1 MRASYNR
8 AMRNVN
14 LKVQV
19 PADRTITIRLPD
31 EVEPGE
37 VDLTLVVRKQARRP
51 IREPWPE
58 LHVAAWPEGVS
69 LRREDLYGDDGR

>member
-1 MRASYNR
+1 
-8 AMRNVN
+8 MRNLN

-19 PADRTITIRLPD
+19 PPDRTVTIRLPD

-37 VDLTLVVRKQARRP
+37 VDLTVVVRRSARP
-51 IREPWPE
+51 VPLEPWPE
-58 LHVAAWPEGVS
+58 IHVNEWPADLS